1 MGLRNRDGDPV
12 DPMPWVVVVG
22 LGFMLLFSM
31 GPIYLQGYGLPLAP
45 SVMVCSVLFLGLVG
59 VSYWRYVYTV
69 TPELRGEV
77 PPEVRLERLFYAVLA
92 GVLLLAAISLPLAVQ

>member
-12 DPMPWVVVVG
+12 DPMPWVVVVS

-31 GPIYLQGYGLPLAP
+31 GPIYLQGYGLALAP
-45 SVMVCSVLFLGLVG
+45 SVMVCAVLFLGLVG

-69 TPELRGEV
+69 RPEMWSEV